1 MLKNF
6 AHGRCHQGVGANRL
20 HGPTPKTVAYCIC
33 MRSEFKRLPNKFAN
47 CRCMQSVC
55 TCNQTVGTSLR
66 FSYSIELPWTCG
78 LILSQIDFF
87 EKPVSKKAK
96 SLLISDEYR
105 SLIFHPNS
113 TKLSGNVQLLQKPLL
128 TNFGEIWKKNCAEQS
143 HHTQF
148 ACNDSWPCS
157 ILAKAKNQLRQ
168 GYLSRRLGNKAA
180 KQPRYLNSNMG
191 QVLGGCPRVH
201 HIPCTS
207 ARGCLFPSLAC

>member
-1 MLKNF
+1 MFRHVPQTFAHRRCIQSAFMGMLKNF

-20 HGPTPKTVAYCIC
+20 YGPTTKTVAYCIC

-47 CRCMQSVC
+47 CRCMQSVF

-66 FSYSIELPWTCG
+66 FSYSIELPWTRG

-96 SLLISDEYR
+96 SLLISNEYR

-128 TNFGEIWKKNCAEQS
+128 TNFGEIWKK
-143 HHTQF
+143 
-148 ACNDSWPCS
+148 
-157 ILAKAKNQLRQ
+157 IV
-168 GYLSRRLGNKAA
+168 LSN
-180 KQPRYLNSNMG
+180 P
-191 QVLGGCPRVH
+191 
-201 HIPCTS
+201 IT
-207 ARGCLFPSLAC
+207 PSLPAMTPGHAQFWQRQKIH